1 MNSDELEV
9 LSLLFSRMKDIG
21 IEELQS
27 QLGIPINRVRGALED
42 LFQKGYIHYQ
52 ENTCFISEAGSYEA
66 GSRWG

>member
-27 QLGIPINRVRGALED
+27 QLGIPINRLRGALED

>member
-52 ENTCFISEAGSYEA
+52 ENSCFISEAGSYEA

>member
-9 LSLLFSRMKDIG
+9 LSLLFSRMKNIG